1 MPIYE
6 YLCKS
11 CGYEFEEVQKFSDP
25 SLEECPDCG
34 KNSAER
40 QVSMSSFHLKGGGWY
55 KDGYSSKNSETEKA
69 EKEKN
74 PTKNKETSST
84 EKVTSTEKATSAE
97 KSSTTEKKESSS
109 NKSTNNKSK
118 DKAA

>member
-6 YLCKS
+6 YLCNS

-34 KNSAER
+34 RNSAER

-55 KDGYSSKNSETEKA
+55 KDGYSSNKSDSEKPGKDKSTSK
-69 EKEKN
+69 
-74 PTKNKETSST
+74 TKETSTSENSSST
-84 EKVTSTEKATSAE
+84 EKLSKTG
-97 KSSTTEKKESSS
+97 KKESTS
-109 NKSTNNKSK
+109 NTKPKNTSK
-118 DKAA
+118 EKAA

>member
-11 CGYEFEEVQKFSDP
+11 CGYKFEEVQKFSDL

-34 KNSAER
+34 KNSAQR

-55 KDGYSSKNSETEKA
+55 KDGYSNNNSD
-69 EKEKN
+69 KENSGKDKS
-74 PTKNKETSST
+74 PAQPKEESTSDKSST
-84 EKVTSTEKATSAE
+84 EKLSK
-97 KSSTTEKKESSS
+97 TEKKESTS
-109 NKSTNNKSK
+109 NKNPKSTSK
-118 DKAA
+118 EKAA

>member
-6 YLCKS
+6 YLCNA
-11 CGYEFEEVQKFSDP
+11 CGHEFEEVQKFNDP
-25 SLEECPDCG
+25 TMEECPDCG

-55 KDGYSSKNSETEKA
+55 KDGYSS
-69 EKEKN
+69 
-74 PTKNKETSST
+74 SST
-84 EKVTSTEKATSAE
+84 ESKNTEKSAKGEPPSSGSNTSAKE
-97 KSSTTEKKESSS
+97 KSSGKSGETQKKDGVASKTPKTS
-109 NKSTNNKSK
+109 KK

>member
-11 CGYEFEEVQKFSDP
+11 CGYDFEEVQKFSDP

-40 QVSMSSFHLKGGGWY
+40 QVSMSSFHLKGVGWY
-55 KDGYSSKNSETEKA
+55 KDGYANKNAQSEK
-69 EKEKN
+69 
-74 PTKNKETSST
+74 S
-84 EKVTSTEKATSAE
+84 E
-97 KSSTTEKKESSS
+97 KSSEEKSSSKDKGTSTSEKSSTVEKSKTTEKKESSS
-109 NKSTNNKSK
+109 NKTSK
-118 DKAA
+118 TSSKEKAA

>member
-34 KNSAER
+34 KNNAER

-55 KDGYSSKNSETEKA
+55 KDGYSNNNSDSEKSGKDKSSSQTKEA
-69 EKEKN
+69 STSEK
-74 PTKNKETSST
+74 SST
-84 EKVTSTEKATSAE
+84 EKLSK
-97 KSSTTEKKESSS
+97 TEKKESTS
-109 NKSTNNKSK
+109 NKNLKNNSK
-118 DKAA
+118 EKAA

>member
-34 KNSAER
+34 KNNAER

-55 KDGYSSKNSETEKA
+55 KDGYSNKNSDSEKSGKDKSSSQTKEA
-69 EKEKN
+69 STSEK
-74 PTKNKETSST
+74 SST
-84 EKVTSTEKATSAE
+84 EKLSK
-97 KSSTTEKKESSS
+97 TEKKESTS
-109 NKSTNNKSK
+109 NKNSK
-118 DKAA
+118 KTSKEKAA

>member
-34 KNSAER
+34 KNNAER

-55 KDGYSSKNSETEKA
+55 KDGYSNNNSDSEKSGKDKSSSQS
-69 EKEKN
+69 EKSTTSEK
-74 PTKNKETSST
+74 SST
-84 EKVTSTEKATSAE
+84 EKLSK
-97 KSSTTEKKESSS
+97 TEKKESTS
-109 NKSTNNKSK
+109 NKNLKNNSK
-118 DKAA
+118 EKAA

>member
-11 CGYEFEEVQKFSDP
+11 CGHEFEEVQKFSDP

-34 KNSAER
+34 QNTAER

-55 KDGYSSKNSETEKA
+55 KDGYSNKKSDSEKSEKD
-69 EKEKN
+69 
-74 PTKNKETSST
+74 TSSSTTKETS
-84 EKVTSTEKATSAE
+84 TSE
-97 KSSTTEKKESSS
+97 KSTTDKLSKSEKKESTS
-109 NKSTNNKSK
+109 NKNPKNTSK
-118 DKAA
+118 EKAA

>member
-25 SLEECPDCG
+25 SLEECPNCG
-34 KNSAER
+34 KNKAER

-55 KDGYSSKNSETEKA
+55 KDGYSNNNSDSEKSGKDKSSSQTKEA
-69 EKEKN
+69 STSEK
-74 PTKNKETSST
+74 SST
-84 EKVTSTEKATSAE
+84 EKLSK
-97 KSSTTEKKESSS
+97 TEKKESTS
-109 NKSTNNKSK
+109 NKNPKNTSK
-118 DKAA
+118 EKAA

>member
-34 KNSAER
+34 KNNAER

-55 KDGYSSKNSETEKA
+55 KDGYSSNNSDSEKSGKDKSSSQTKEASTSEKSSTEKLS
-69 EKEKN
+69 K
-74 PTKNKETSST
+74 TKNKESTSN
-84 EKVTSTEKATSAE
+84 KNPKNTSKEKAA
-97 KSSTTEKKESSS
+97 
-109 NKSTNNKSK
+109 
-118 DKAA
+118 

>member
-34 KNSAER
+34 KNNAER

-55 KDGYSSKNSETEKA
+55 KDGYSSNVA
-69 EKEKN
+69 EKEN
-74 PTKNKETSST
+74 TERTGKEDSSTSSKESKT
-84 EKVTSTEKATSAE
+84 GEKPPAAE
-97 KSSTTEKKESSS
+97 KLKTTEKKELNS
-109 NKSTNNKSK
+109 NKIAKTSSK
-118 DKAA
+118 EKAA

>member
-34 KNSAER
+34 KNNAER

-55 KDGYSSKNSETEKA
+55 KDGYSNKNSDSEKSDKDKSSSQTKEA
-69 EKEKN
+69 STSEK
-74 PTKNKETSST
+74 SST
-84 EKVTSTEKATSAE
+84 EKLSK
-97 KSSTTEKKESSS
+97 TEKKESTS
-109 NKSTNNKSK
+109 NKNLKNNSK
-118 DKAA
+118 EKAA